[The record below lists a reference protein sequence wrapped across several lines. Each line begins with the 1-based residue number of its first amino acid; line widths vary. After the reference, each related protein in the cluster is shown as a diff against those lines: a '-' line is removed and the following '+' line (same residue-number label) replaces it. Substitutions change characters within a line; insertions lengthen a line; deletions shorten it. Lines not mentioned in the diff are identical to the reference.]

1 MNYTRK
7 DNRIYTL
14 KSIDEVM
21 LKDSKDLFVV
31 KLDGSKLH
39 TYDEFVA
46 TAKKAFQ
53 TPTDEN
59 MFWLDEPGNPWV
71 CWIEE
76 LDWFWLDEPG
86 NPWVCWIEELD
97 WLLDAGFNSFA
108 LIVENWSKALD
119 RDSKEE
125 KKFLLYNFKGTC
137 EYWAYEVVECSLGG
151 EPKDFNIYLV
161 G

>member
-1 MNYTRK
+1 MLYTMKDKK
-7 DNRIYTL
+7 DNKVYTL
-14 KSIDEVM
+14 KSMDEVM
-21 LKDSKDLFVV
+21 LKDDKDLFVV

-39 TYDEFVA
+39 TFDMFEKVA
-46 TAKKAFQ
+46 KAAFQ

-59 MFWLDEPGNPWV
+59 M
-71 CWIEE
+71 
-76 LDWFWLDEPG
+76 FWLDEPG

-125 KKFLLYNFKGTC
+125 KEFLLYNFQETC
-137 EYWAYEVVECSLGG
+137 DYWAYEVVECSLGG

>member
-1 MNYTRK
+1 MLYTMKDKK
-7 DNRIYTL
+7 DNKVYTL
-14 KSIDEVM
+14 KSMDEVM
-21 LKDSKDLFVV
+21 LKDDKDLFVV

-39 TYDEFVA
+39 TYDEFEK

-53 TPTDEN
+53 TPTDES
-59 MFWLDEPGNPWV
+59 MFWLDEPGNPWY
-71 CWIEE
+71 
-76 LDWFWLDEPG
+76 
-86 NPWVCWIEELD
+86 CWIEELD

-125 KKFLLYNFKGTC
+125 KNELLSDFQNTC
-137 EYWAYEVVECSLGG
+137 DYWAYEVVECSLGG

>member
-1 MNYTRK
+1 MNYTKK
-7 DNRIYTL
+7 DNRIYYVD
-14 KSIDEVM
+14 SMDEVI
-21 LKDSKDLFVV
+21 LKDDKDLFIV
-31 KLDGSKLH
+31 KLDGAKLH

-46 TAKKAFQ
+46 TAKAAFQ
-53 TPTDEN
+53 TPTDES
-59 MFWLDEPGNPWV
+59 MFWLTTPS
-71 CWIEE
+71 
-76 LDWFWLDEPG
+76 

-125 KKFLLYNFKGTC
+125 KENLLYDLQGTC
-137 EYWAYEVVECSLGG
+137 DYWGYELLEVRGG
-151 EPKDFNIYLV
+151 SIEPKNFNIYLV

>member
-1 MNYTRK
+1 M
-7 DNRIYTL
+7 
-14 KSIDEVM
+14 
-21 LKDSKDLFVV
+21 FVV
-31 KLDGSKLH
+31 RLDGAKLH
-39 TYDEFVA
+39 TYDEFEKA
-46 TAKKAFQ
+46 AKAAFQ
-53 TPTDEN
+53 TPTDEE
-59 MFWLDEPGNPWV
+59 M
-71 CWIEE
+71 
-76 LDWFWLDEPG
+76 FWLDEPG

-125 KKFLLYNFKGTC
+125 KNELLSDFQNTC
-137 EYWAYEVVECSLGG
+137 DYWAYEVVECSLGG

>member
-31 KLDGSKLH
+31 KLDGAKLH

-53 TPTDEN
+53 TPTDES
-59 MFWLDEPGNPWV
+59 MIWLDEPGNPWN
-71 CWIEE
+71 CWIEY
-76 LDWFWLDEPG
+76 
-86 NPWVCWIEELD
+86 LD

-119 RDSKEE
+119 REAQRDKEI
-125 KKFLLYNFKGTC
+125 KWLLDDFKYTC
-137 EYWAYEVVECSLGG
+137 DFWGYEIVECSLGNV

>member
-14 KSIDEVM
+14 KSMDEVM
-21 LKDSKDLFVV
+21 LKDDKDLFVV
-31 KLDGSKLH
+31 RLDGAKLH

-59 MFWLDEPGNPWV
+59 MFWLDEPGNPWY
-71 CWIEE
+71 
-76 LDWFWLDEPG
+76 
-86 NPWVCWIEELD
+86 CWIEELD

>member
-1 MNYTRK
+1 MKYAKK
-7 DNRIYTL
+7 DNKVYIVKNMDEVTL
-14 KSIDEVM
+14 KD
-21 LKDSKDLFVV
+21 DKDLFIV

-46 TAKKAFQ
+46 TAKVAFQ
-53 TPTDEN
+53 TPTDES
-59 MFWLDEPGNPWV
+59 MFWLDEPGNPWY
-71 CWIEE
+71 CWM
-76 LDWFWLDEPG
+76 
-86 NPWVCWIEELD
+86 EELD

-119 RDSKEE
+119 RDNKEE
-125 KKFLLYNFKGTC
+125 KEHLLYNLQGTC
-137 EYWAYEVVECSLGG
+137 DYWAYEVITCSVGG

>member
-31 KLDGSKLH
+31 RLDGAKLH
-39 TYDEFVA
+39 TYDEFEKA
-46 TAKKAFQ
+46 AKKAFQ
-53 TPTDEN
+53 TPTDES
-59 MFWLDEPGNPWV
+59 MHWLNVPGNPWV
-71 CWIEE
+71 CWIEY
-76 LDWFWLDEPG
+76 
-86 NPWVCWIEELD
+86 LD

-125 KKFLLYNFKGTC
+125 KDSLLNDFKYTC
-137 EYWAYEVVECSLGG
+137 DFWGYDILRIAGNGYLQTEDEYCK
-151 EPKDFNIYLV
+151 PRDFNIYLV
-161 G
+161 D